1 MSDAYAKTEERP
13 KLELV
18 VDVLNINYGMN
29 REIMERC
36 KMLSDYAKYV
46 DRVRKYDTILPTE
59 EAVERAIKECID
71 EDILAE
77 LLTRHRKEVVQMS
90 IFEFDAEK
98 EWKLIREDER
108 EIGYE
113 EGRAAGREEGKAEGR
128 AEGRAE
134 GEKLGEVRLARFAAL
149 SEKLLN
155 EGRTQELLKAT
166 QDEKYRK
173 KLYEEYRL

>member
-1 MSDAYAKTEERP
+1 
-13 KLELV
+13 
-18 VDVLNINYGMN
+18 
-29 REIMERC
+29 
-36 KMLSDYAKYV
+36 
-46 DRVRKYDTILPTE
+46 
-59 EAVERAIKECID
+59 
-71 EDILAE
+71 
-77 LLTRHRKEVVQMS
+77 MS